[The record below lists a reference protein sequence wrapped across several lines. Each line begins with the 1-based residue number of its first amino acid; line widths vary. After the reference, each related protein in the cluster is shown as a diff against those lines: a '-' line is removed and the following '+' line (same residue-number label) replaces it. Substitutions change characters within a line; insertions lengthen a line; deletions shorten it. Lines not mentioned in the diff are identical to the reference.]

1 VRTKKIISLL
11 GFLFVWV
18 GLVGVKFDAISIIF
32 SILAPVLT
40 FYLADRLSL
49 LPQKFSFNFFKS
61 IRYIFWLMWEIIKSS
76 ISVSKIAW
84 RRNIA
89 IYPSIEPIISAQS
102 TELAVVVY
110 ANSITLT
117 PGTVTLSTEDNK
129 LLVHAL
135 DINFMEDLQ
144 DGTMDKKILEIIAK

>member
-1 VRTKKIISLL
+1 
-11 GFLFVWV
+11 
-18 GLVGVKFDAISIIF
+18 
-32 SILAPVLT
+32 
-40 FYLADRLSL
+40 
-49 LPQKFSFNFFKS
+49 
-61 IRYIFWLMWEIIKSS
+61 MWEIIKSS